1 MKCLRSKKR
10 KSALLITTR
19 VVEKRRLR
27 KLTCGRW
34 ALAVGAV
41 RLGPEALP
49 RPAPALPLH
58 SAVTVALYICSLIN
72 ICMYVYTQ
80 IYVYAYTH
88 PQIKYMYVCIHTHT
102 RTHTH
107 THTHTRTQVYTYIY
121 IYMCVCVCVCV
132 CVYVCVCVCA
142 CVCTRIY
149 KYNNV

>member
-72 ICMYVYTQ
+72 ICMYVYT
-80 IYVYAYTH
+80 
-88 PQIKYMYVCIHTHT
+88 HTHAHTLT

-107 THTHTRTQVYTYIY
+107 AHKYIHTYTYT
-121 IYMCVCVCVCV
+121 CVCVCV
-132 CVYVCVCVCA
+132 CVYVCMCVCVCVRV
-142 CVCTRIY
+142 CVHAYINIIMY
-149 KYNNV
+149 KYNNI